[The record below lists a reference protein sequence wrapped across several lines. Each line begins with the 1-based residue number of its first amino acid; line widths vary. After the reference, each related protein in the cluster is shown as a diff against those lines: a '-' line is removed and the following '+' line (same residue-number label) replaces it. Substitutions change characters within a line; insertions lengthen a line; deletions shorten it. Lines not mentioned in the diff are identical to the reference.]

1 MDSTEAQVEITI
13 IPPFWKST
21 QALILYLILSVLLA
35 WFTFR
40 TVMKMNRL
48 NNQIVIEKELTEYRL
63 RFFTN
68 ISHEFRTPLTL
79 IQGSIDNMNDM
90 QLPPLLK
97 KQVHTLERSSS
108 KLMRLIDQLL
118 EFRKLQ
124 NDQMDL
130 RLEYT
135 DGVAFLQGIY
145 DIFVETAE
153 RKQIDFTFLSNHKSH
168 SFTG

>member
-1 MDSTEAQVEITI
+1 MDSTQAQVEITI

-124 NDQMDL
+124 NDQMDI

-135 DGVAFLQGIY
+135 DCVAFLQGIY

-153 RKQIDFTFLSNHKSH
+153 RKQIFYLHIESSIPDP
-168 SFTG
+168 FTG